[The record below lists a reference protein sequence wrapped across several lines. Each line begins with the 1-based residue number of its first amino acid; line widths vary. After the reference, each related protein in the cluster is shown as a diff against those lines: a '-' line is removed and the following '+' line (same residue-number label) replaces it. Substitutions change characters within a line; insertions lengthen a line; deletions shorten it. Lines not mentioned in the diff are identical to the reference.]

1 MAFNTSLQILNNHT
15 RQYRIPSY
23 SFIQTHINNMLVDKH
38 YARHMCLLVILT
50 HDTMYFTVSKSPAN
64 PLLIE
69 IHHCIISALDLLRWA
84 HHT

>member
-1 MAFNTSLQILNNHT
+1 
-15 RQYRIPSY
+15 
-23 SFIQTHINNMLVDKH
+23 MLVDKH

-50 HDTMYFTVSKSPAN
+50 HDTMHFTVSKSPAN